1 MVGNRTLVRN
11 GVRTDDDDA
20 VENFDNPAPSPPT
33 GLPGR
38 FADYISETGVFP
50 SKWLEILS
58 YD

>member
-1 MVGNRTLVRN
+1 MLRLATN

-20 VENFDNPAPSPPT
+20 VENFDNPALSPPT
-33 GLPGR
+33 GLSGR
-38 FADYISETGVFP
+38 FADYISETGVFL